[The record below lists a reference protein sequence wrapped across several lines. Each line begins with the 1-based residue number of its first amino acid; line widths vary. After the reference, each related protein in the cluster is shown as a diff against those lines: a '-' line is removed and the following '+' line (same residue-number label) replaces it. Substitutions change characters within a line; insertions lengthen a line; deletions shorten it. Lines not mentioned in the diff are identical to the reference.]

1 MEFTL
6 VDDIKPEDVYDYAI
20 MSGDGVEDLTIQG
33 LFNFTAMKYNNNKV
47 ITIMLDTL
55 SCFLG
60 YGNITPI
67 TEYPLMRGRLY
78 NLTSLIYFIVY
89 PRPKYN
95 CNNFLNSD
103 TFETYATKT
112 CQLLAVQELNQK
124 GRETCRELIAQE
136 GDNFYDPTTEKTIEE
151 KNEVSELG
159 SGRGRS
165 QGGGI
170 VKVGADGQLIKVGES
185 GKKRKPVRRKNLTRG
200 DPGDELKP
208 FPCKFENCTR
218 AFEKETERAG
228 HIARVHGKAAQL
240 RASTKICPP
249 CGKMLPGQ
257 KELREHLYYHHNRKT
272 CEICNVEFPGAY
284 QFYYHNSK
292 VHSEVHKCDVC
303 GQEFKGREKL
313 KVHKINKHLEDHQ
326 KPYVC
331 SLCGKGYAHKTK
343 LQSHQVN

>member
-1 MEFTL
+1 MN
-6 VDDIKPEDVYDYAI
+6 II
-20 MSGDGVEDLTIQG
+20 ISGFIIC
-33 LFNFTAMKYNNNKV
+33 NF
-47 ITIMLDTL
+47 I
-55 SCFLG
+55 FL
-60 YGNITPI
+60 P
-67 TEYPLMRGRLY
+67 
-78 NLTSLIYFIVY
+78 
-89 PRPKYN
+89 
-95 CNNFLNSD
+95 D
-103 TFETYATKT
+103 TFENYATKT

-136 GDNFYDPTTEKTIEE
+136 GDNFYDPKTEKVVDE
-151 KNEVSELG
+151 KSDDFEGG

-170 VKVGADGQLIKVGES
+170 VKVGADGQMIKVGES
-185 GKKRKPVRRKNLTRG
+185 GKKRKPVRRKNLTKG
-200 DPGDELKP
+200 DPGDEMKM
-208 FPCKFENCTR
+208 FPCKFEGCTR
-218 AFEKETERAG
+218 AFDKETERAG

-272 CEICNVEFPGAY
+272 CEICNIEFPGAY

-292 VHSEVHKCDVC
+292 VHSEEHKCDVC
-303 GQEFKGREKL
+303 GQVFKGREKL

-343 LQSHQVN
+343 LQSHQVGMSQARSDRNIID

>member
-1 MEFTL
+1 M
-6 VDDIKPEDVYDYAI
+6 
-20 MSGDGVEDLTIQG
+20 
-33 LFNFTAMKYNNNKV
+33 
-47 ITIMLDTL
+47 
-55 SCFLG
+55 
-60 YGNITPI
+60 
-67 TEYPLMRGRLY
+67 
-78 NLTSLIYFIVY
+78 
-89 PRPKYN
+89 
-95 CNNFLNSD
+95 
-103 TFETYATKT
+103 
-112 CQLLAVQELNQK
+112 QELNQK

-136 GDNFYDPTTEKTIEE
+136 GDNFYDPKTEKAPEE
-151 KNEVSELG
+151 KNDEIEGG
-159 SGRGRS
+159 SSRGRS

-170 VKVGADGQLIKVGES
+170 VKVGADGKMIKVGES
-185 GKKRKPVRRKNLTRG
+185 GKRRKPVRRKNLTKG
-200 DPGDELKP
+200 DPGDEMKL

-218 AFEKETERAG
+218 AFDKETERAG

-272 CEICNVEFPGAY
+272 CEICNIEFPGAY

-303 GQEFKGREKL
+303 GQTFKGREKL

-326 KPYVC
+326 KPYQC

-343 LQSHQVN
+343 LQSHQVCQIYSHVVVFVHDLSHVFVS